1 MEKKKYP
8 VYLPIAFALVLA
20 LGILFGII
28 LGNRTGGFD
37 GLALKKDKLREI
49 IRYVH
54 ENYVDTICDLRLEEK
69 AISGML
75 EKLDPHSAY
84 ITAAEFHEAN
94 DPLLGSFEGI
104 GVQFR
109 IESDTVTV
117 INPISGGPSE
127 KLGIR
132 AGDRIVKIDGNNV
145 AGIRISNN
153 DVMRKLKGPKGT
165 EVEVTIF
172 RRGAGS
178 LLDYTITRDV
188 IPTYSMDIAYMVE
201 PAIGYIRLNNFSAT
215 THDEV
220 HHALETLKNEGMK
233 KLILDLRGNG
243 GGFMQAAIDVA
254 GEFLAK
260 ETLVVYTEGMNHQ
273 KEIFR
278 SEGDGLLENGQL
290 LIMVD
295 EGSASASEIVAGA
308 IQDNDR
314 GLILGRRTFGK
325 GLVQGQL
332 NFKDGSA
339 LRLTV
344 ARYYTP
350 TGRCIQ
356 RPYNNGLDAY
366 NSDFMDRF
374 LNGELENPDSIKFPD
389 SLQYTTP
396 GGKTVYGGGGIM
408 PDIYVPLE
416 KDSTLRY
423 FNICTNK
430 GLVYQW
436 AFDYTDRNRDRLRRF
451 GDVDRFDQEFIVSG
465 DMYAAFIKY
474 AEKKGVKRQGNDL
487 TKSDRYIRT
496 MIKAYIGR
504 NILDNEGFF
513 PILNTIDPAFN
524 KAVQI
529 LRTKQMTG
537 KNPPMQGAMI
547 ISQNL
552 LTQRSVF
559 YQRYSI
565 AGR

>member
-1 MEKKKYP
+1 MEKRKNT
-8 VYLPIAFALVLA
+8 VYQPILLALVLA
-20 LGILFGII
+20 LGIILGVF
-28 LGNRTGGFD
+28 LGNRTGGFN
-37 GLALKKDKLREI
+37 GLGLNKDKLREI
-49 IRYVH
+49 VRYVH
-54 ENYVDTICDLRLEEK
+54 ENYVDTIPVGRLEEK
-69 AISGML
+69 AITGML

-109 IESDTVTV
+109 IENDTVTV
-117 INPISGGPSE
+117 INPIAGGPSE

-132 AGDRIVKIDGNNV
+132 AGDRIVKINGENV
-145 AGIRISNN
+145 AGIKISNN
-153 DVMRKLKGPKGT
+153 TVMHKLKGPKGT
-165 EVEVTIF
+165 EVEVAIF
-172 RRGAGS
+172 RRGAGN
-178 LLDYTITRDV
+178 LLDFIITRDV

-201 PAIGYIRLNNFSAT
+201 PGIGYIRLNNFSAT

-220 HHALETLKNEGMK
+220 YHALEALKNEGME

-243 GGFMQAAIDVA
+243 GGFLQAAIDVSS
-254 GEFLAK
+254 EFLAK
-260 ETLVVYTEGMNHQ
+260 ETLVVYTEGMNHK

-278 SEGDGLLENGQL
+278 SGGEGLFEDGPLLV
-290 LIMVD
+290 MVD

-356 RPYNNGLDAY
+356 RPYAHGLDAY
-366 NSDFMDRF
+366 NNDFMERF
-374 LNGELENPDSIKFPD
+374 QNGELENPDSIKFPD
-389 SLQYTTP
+389 SLRYTTP

-416 KDSTLRY
+416 KDSALTF
-423 FNICTNK
+423 FNICVNK
-430 GLVYQW
+430 GLLYQW
-436 AFDYTDRNRDRLRRF
+436 AFDYTDRNRDRLRRY
-451 GDVDRFDQEFIVSG
+451 DNVDRFDREFFISG
-465 DMYAAFIKY
+465 ELYAEFLRY
-474 AEKKGVKRQGNDL
+474 AEKKGVKHQGKDL
-487 TKSDRYIRT
+487 SKSDRYIRT
-496 MIKAYIGR
+496 MLKAYIGR

-513 PILNTIDPAFN
+513 PVLNTIDPAFN

-529 LRTKQMTG
+529 L
-537 KNPPMQGAMI
+537 KNK
-547 ISQNL
+547 
-552 LTQRSVF
+552 T
-559 YQRYSI
+559 
-565 AGR
+565 